1 MIRKKIDSV
10 KILLTLLIFS
20 FGSLMGNAQSS
31 PLSEQ
36 WNKTFGGANNERA
49 RSVQQTMDG
58 GYIFAGETSSYG
70 AGKSDVWPVNVA
82 QPSIPTQTPT
92 PTAIPTEAQMV
103 SPTEKAT
110 GFEVVPAMTILL
122 IAFIIRRKRSI

>member
-10 KILLTLLIFS
+10 KILLALLIFS

-36 WNKTFGGANNERA
+36 WNKTFGGTKHDR
-49 RSVQQTMDG
+49 
-58 GYIFAGETSSYG
+58 ETSSYG
-70 AGKSDVWPVNVA
+70 AGKSDFWLVNVA
-82 QPSIPTQTPT
+82 QPSIPIQTPT

-103 SPTEKAT
+103 SPTEKAP